1 MRLRIGSQSSSGIP
15 VGIQEDD
22 FASLKIDVEQITD
35 PRQMA
40 ESNIYTSTEKA
51 DFYQRY
57 LERERRTGFK
67 KLLSESENWPLDLRH
82 ALDEALAKTP
92 LALGYA
98 TRLSS
103 TDDQIKFLNRMLAL
117 GYNDNNVAE
126 AFVDIANP
134 AILNNIASRL
144 HDLSHLG
151 KRGKGENL
159 GCGMYFMKRL
169 AERAG
174 ELSPDAQKLFAKS
187 VMNFN
192 IFESDLREND
202 AFRRQLLQT
211 MFAKM
216 TPDARSAVFDE
227 LQNNDQALDFVRSL
241 GAEFNVSEE

>member
-1 MRLRIGSQSSSGIP
+1 MRLRIGSQSSSGIS

-22 FASLKIDVEQITD
+22 FAPKVRNQIIDD
-35 PRQMA
+35 PRKMA
-40 ESNIYTSTEKA
+40 ESNLYTSTEKA

-57 LERERRTGFK
+57 LERERRTGFN

-82 ALDEALAKTP
+82 SLDEALSKTP

-103 TDDQIKFLNRMLAL
+103 TDDQIIFLNRMFAL
-117 GYNDNNVAE
+117 GYNDNCVTK
-126 AFVDIANP
+126 AFVDIASP
-134 AILNNIASRL
+134 ATLNNIASRL

-151 KRGKGENL
+151 EIGIREAL
-159 GCGMYFMKRL
+159 GNGMYFMKRL

-174 ELSPDAQKLFAKS
+174 ELSADAQKMFAKS

-192 IFESDLREND
+192 IFENDLSGND
-202 AFRRQLLQT
+202 AFRKQLLQT

-216 TPDARSAVFDE
+216 TLDARNAVLDE
-227 LQNNDQALDFVRSL
+227 LQNSDKALDLVSGLER
-241 GAEFNVSEE
+241 EFSVSEE

>member
-22 FASLKIDVEQITD
+22 FAPKVRSQIIDD

-40 ESNIYTSTEKA
+40 ESNIYTATEKA

-103 TDDQIKFLNRMLAL
+103 IDDQIKFLNRMLAL
-117 GYNDNNVAE
+117 GYNDNGAAE
-126 AFVDIANP
+126 AFVDIASP
-134 AILNNIASRL
+134 AMLDNIASRL

-151 KRGKGENL
+151 KRGKRENL
-159 GCGMYFMKRL
+159 GSGMYFMKRL

-174 ELSPDAQKLFAKS
+174 ELSPDAQKMFAKS

-202 AFRRQLLQT
+202 AFRKQLLQT

-216 TPDARSAVFDE
+216 TPDARNAVLDE
-227 LQNNDQALDFVRSL
+227 LQNSDKALDSLRSL
-241 GAEFNVSEE
+241 GSEFSVSEE

>member
-22 FASLKIDVEQITD
+22 FAPKVRNQIIDD

-40 ESNIYTSTEKA
+40 ESNLYTSTEKA

-67 KLLSESENWPLDLRH
+67 KLLSESENWPLHLRH
-82 ALDEALAKTP
+82 ALDEALSKTP

-103 TDDQIKFLNRMLAL
+103 TDDQIRFLNRMLAL
-117 GYNDNNVAE
+117 GYHDNSAAE
-126 AFVDIANP
+126 AFVDIVSTAT
-134 AILNNIASRL
+134 LNNIASRL

-151 KRGKGENL
+151 ERSGADDPGS
-159 GCGMYFMKRL
+159 GMYFMKRL

-174 ELSPDAQKLFAKS
+174 EMSHDAQKKFAKS
-187 VMNFN
+187 LMDFN
-192 IFESDLREND
+192 IFENDLRRSE
-202 AFRRQLLQT
+202 AFRRQLLIA

-216 TPDARSAVFDE
+216 TPDAASAVFDE
-227 LQNNDQALDFVRSL
+227 LQNADKAIDLLRILS
-241 GAEFNVSEE
+241 GEFDATQE